1 MQGLGSCGGRR
12 YRAVVDPWQSDDRTA
27 LYDVSRIAEMADA
40 DLGERRRAL
49 LRIERAEFHEHLSS
63 RSFLGT
69 VSHSVNPALDDA
81 RWAVEK
87 EMKRRGI
94 WPPRDAE

>member
-1 MQGLGSCGGRR
+1 M
-12 YRAVVDPWQSDDRTA
+12 DPRQSDDRTA
-27 LYDVSRIAEMADA
+27 LYDVAQIVEMTDA

-63 RSFLGT
+63 RSFVATESHLG
-69 VSHSVNPALDDA
+69 NPALDDA
-81 RWAVEK
+81 WWAVEK
-87 EMKRRGI
+87 ELKRRGI